1 MVRSVSDDA
10 HPPVLSQRN
19 GVTIAVD
26 RELCFGFG
34 DCVDSAPGLFDLD
47 DESKAVVIDPEAHH
61 LDDLLVAAQDCPVD
75 AIIVVDAESGE
86 QRYP

>member
-1 MVRSVSDDA
+1 MRWVSENG
-10 HPPVLSQRN
+10 HGPVLSRRN
-19 GVTIAVD
+19 GVTIQVD

-47 DESKAVVIDPEAHH
+47 EEGKSVVIDPEAHD

-75 AIIVVDAESGE
+75 AIIVVDADSGE